1 MINKL
6 VPASLRKLLTALAPT
21 IVRIREESAT
31 NYLALCRNNRRRQ
44 QVIAGLVC
52 CAGLTFF
59 MTLSRMQSATT
70 SLGLTTPVLI
80 ATSSIEQGDIIT
92 AQLFSL
98 RTYPRAAVAPTA
110 LHDLQFGLVAQQSI
124 SIGELLTTTN
134 TGTSTSK
141 QLQLP
146 VGFRSVA
153 VVPPAALSPMQVGD
167 HVDIIANGVVLAAD
181 ALVLSLMENTT
192 GEVTGVIVTRVI
204 VTGVI
209 VAVQAELS
217 AAVASAAAIGD
228 ATLVVSS

>member
-110 LHDLQFGLVAQQSI
+110 LHDVQIGLVAQQPI

-153 VVPPAALSPMQVGD
+153 VVPPAALPPMQVGD

-181 ALVLSLMENTT
+181 ALVLSLMENKT
-192 GEVTGVIVTRVI
+192 GTVTGAVIGVI

>member
-1 MINKL
+1 MNNKL
-6 VPASLRKLLTALAPT
+6 VPASLHKLLGAVAPV
-21 IVRIREESAT
+21 IVRIREISAV

-44 QVIAGLVC
+44 QAIAGLVC
-52 CAGLTFF
+52 FAALMFF
-59 MTLSRMQSATT
+59 ITLSRMQSATD

-80 ATSSIEQGDIIT
+80 ATSSIKPGDIIT
-92 AQLFSL
+92 TQLFSL
-98 RTYPRAAVAPTA
+98 RSLPRSAVTPTA
-110 LHDLQFGLVAQQSI
+110 LHDLQLGLVAQQPI

-153 VVPPAALSPMQVGD
+153 IVPPAALPPMQVGD
-167 HVDIIANGVVLAAD
+167 HVDIIANGIVLAAD
-181 ALVLSLMENTT
+181 ALVLSLIEDT
-192 GEVTGVIVTRVI
+192 I
-204 VTGVI
+204 GVI
-209 VAVQAELS
+209 VAVPAELS

>member
-1 MINKL
+1 M
-6 VPASLRKLLTALAPT
+6 
-21 IVRIREESAT
+21 SAA

-59 MTLSRMQSATT
+59 VTLSRMQSATA
-70 SLGLTTPVLI
+70 SLGSTTPVLI
-80 ATSSIEQGDIIT
+80 ATSSIKPGDIIT
-92 AQLFSL
+92 DQLFSL
-98 RTYPRAAVAPTA
+98 HTLPRSAVAPTA
-110 LHDLQFGLVAQQSI
+110 LHDVQIGLVAQQSI

-153 VVPPAALSPMQVGD
+153 IMPPAALPPIQVGD

-192 GEVTGVIVTRVI
+192 GVITGVIA
-204 VTGVI
+204 
-209 VAVQAELS
+209 AVPAELS

>member
-21 IVRIREESAT
+21 IVRIREKSAA

-52 CAGLTFF
+52 CAALTFF
-59 MTLSRMQSATT
+59 VTMSRMQSATS
-70 SLGLTTPVLI
+70 SLGETTSVLI
-80 ATSSIEQGDIIT
+80 ATSDIKPGDLIT
-92 AQLFSL
+92 PQLFNRHTL
-98 RTYPRAAVAPTA
+98 PRSAVAPTA
-110 LHDLQFGLVAQQSI
+110 LHDVQIGLVAQQSI

-153 VVPPAALSPMQVGD
+153 IMPPAALPPIQVGD

-192 GEVTGVIVTRVI
+192 GVI
-204 VTGVI
+204 TGVI

>member
-1 MINKL
+1 MNNKL
-6 VPASLRKLLTALAPT
+6 VPASLHKLLAAIAPV
-21 IVRIREESAT
+21 IVRIREMSAA

-52 CAGLTFF
+52 CAALMFF
-59 MTLSRMQSATT
+59 ITLSRMQSATR
-70 SLGLTTPVLI
+70 SLGATVVVLVASHNIGPGDLITP
-80 ATSSIEQGDIIT
+80 
-92 AQLFSL
+92 QLFSPHTL
-98 RTYPRAAVAPTA
+98 PRSAVAPTA
-110 LHDLQFGLVAQQSI
+110 LHDVQIGLVAQQSI

-141 QLQLP
+141 QLRLP
-146 VGFRSVA
+146 TGFRSVA
-153 VVPPAALSPMQVGD
+153 IVPPAALPPIQVGD

-192 GEVTGVIVTRVI
+192 GVI
-204 VTGVI
+204 TGVI

>member
-1 MINKL
+1 MNIKL
-6 VPASLRKLLTALAPT
+6 VPASLHKLLGAVAPV
-21 IVRIREESAT
+21 IVRIREISAV

-44 QVIAGLVC
+44 QAIAGLVC
-52 CAGLTFF
+52 FAALMFF
-59 MTLSRMQSATT
+59 ITLSRMQSATD

-80 ATSSIEQGDIIT
+80 ATSSIKPGDIIT
-92 AQLFSL
+92 TQLFSL
-98 RTYPRAAVAPTA
+98 RTLPRSAVTPTA
-110 LHDLQFGLVAQQSI
+110 LHDLQLGLVAQQPI

-153 VVPPAALSPMQVGD
+153 IVPPAALPPMQVGD
-167 HVDIIANGVVLAAD
+167 HVDIIANGIVLAAD
-181 ALVLSLMENTT
+181 ALVLSLIEDT
-192 GEVTGVIVTRVI
+192 I
-204 VTGVI
+204 GVI
-209 VAVQAELS
+209 VAVPAELS

>member
-1 MINKL
+1 MNNKL
-6 VPASLRKLLTALAPT
+6 VPASLHKLLGTIAPVIT
-21 IVRIREESAT
+21 RFREMSAA

-80 ATSSIEQGDIIT
+80 ATRSIEQGDIIT

-98 RTYPRAAVAPTA
+98 RTLPRAAVAPTA

-134 TGTSTSK
+134 TGTSTSN

-153 VVPPAALSPMQVGD
+153 IVPPAALPPMQVGD
-167 HVDIIANGVVLAAD
+167 HVDIIANGIVLAAD
-181 ALVLSLMENTT
+181 ALVLSLIENTP
-192 GEVTGVIVTRVI
+192 
-204 VTGVI
+204 GVI
-209 VAVQAELS
+209 VAVPAELS

>member
-1 MINKL
+1 M
-6 VPASLRKLLTALAPT
+6 
-21 IVRIREESAT
+21 SAA

-44 QVIAGLVC
+44 QVIAGLMC

-80 ATSSIEQGDIIT
+80 ATRSIEQGDIIT

-98 RTYPRAAVAPTA
+98 RTLPRAAVAPTA
-110 LHDLQFGLVAQQSI
+110 LHDLPTGLVAQQSI

-146 VGFRSVA
+146 TGFRSVA
-153 VVPPAALSPMQVGD
+153 VVPPSALPPMQVGD

-181 ALVLSLMENTT
+181 ALVLSLIENTA
-192 GEVTGVIVTRVI
+192 GAGAGVIVI
-204 VTGVI
+204 GVI
-209 VAVQAELS
+209 VAVPAEFS

>member
-6 VPASLRKLLTALAPT
+6 VPASLHKLVIAIAPV
-21 IVRIREESAT
+21 IVRIREMSAA

-80 ATSSIEQGDIIT
+80 ATRSIEQGDIIT

-98 RTYPRAAVAPTA
+98 RTLPRAAVAPTA

-134 TGTSTSK
+134 TGTSTSN

-153 VVPPAALSPMQVGD
+153 IVPPAALPPMQVGD
-167 HVDIIANGVVLAAD
+167 HVDIIANGIVLAAD
-181 ALVLSLMENTT
+181 ALVLSLIENTT
-192 GEVTGVIVTRVI
+192 GEVTGVIVT
-204 VTGVI
+204 GVI
-209 VAVQAELS
+209 VAVPAELS

>member
-21 IVRIREESAT
+21 IVRIREKSAA

-52 CAGLTFF
+52 CAALTFF
-59 MTLSRMQSATT
+59 VTMSRMQSATS
-70 SLGLTTPVLI
+70 SLGETTSVLI
-80 ATSSIEQGDIIT
+80 ATSGIKPGDLIT
-92 AQLFSL
+92 PQLFNRHTL
-98 RTYPRAAVAPTA
+98 PRSAVAPTA
-110 LHDLQFGLVAQQSI
+110 LHDVRIGLVAQQSI

-153 VVPPAALSPMQVGD
+153 IMPPAALPPIQVGD

-192 GEVTGVIVTRVI
+192 GVITGVIA
-204 VTGVI
+204 
-209 VAVQAELS
+209 AVPAELS

>member
-1 MINKL
+1 MNNKL
-6 VPASLRKLLTALAPT
+6 VPASLHKLLGAVAPF
-21 IVRIREESAT
+21 IARIREISAV

-44 QVIAGLVC
+44 QAIAGLVC
-52 CAGLTFF
+52 FAALMFF
-59 MTLSRMQSATT
+59 ITLSRMQSATD

-80 ATSSIEQGDIIT
+80 ASRNIEPGDIIT
-92 AQLFSL
+92 TQLFIL
-98 RTYPRAAVAPTA
+98 RTLPRSAVTPTA
-110 LHDLQFGLVAQQSI
+110 LHNLQTGLVAQQSI

-153 VVPPAALSPMQVGD
+153 IVPPAALPPMQVGD
-167 HVDIIANGVVLAAD
+167 HVDIIANGIVLAAD
-181 ALVLSLMENTT
+181 ALVLSLMENTNS
-192 GEVTGVIVTRVI
+192 EVV
-204 VTGVI
+204 GVI
-209 VAVQAELS
+209 VAVPAELS

>member
-1 MINKL
+1 MNNKL
-6 VPASLRKLLTALAPT
+6 VPASLHKLLDAIAPV
-21 IVRIREESAT
+21 IVRIREIAAA

-52 CAGLTFF
+52 CAALTFF
-59 MTLSRMQSATT
+59 ITLSRMQSATT

-80 ATSSIEQGDIIT
+80 ASSNIEPGDIIT
-92 AQLFSL
+92 TQLFSL
-98 RTYPRAAVAPTA
+98 RTRPRAAVAPTA

-153 VVPPAALSPMQVGD
+153 IVPPAALPPMQVGD
-167 HVDIIANGVVLAAD
+167 HVDIIANGIVLAAD
-181 ALVLSLMENTT
+181 ALVLSLMQNTT
-192 GEVTGVIVTRVI
+192 SEVI
-204 VTGVI
+204 GVI
-209 VAVQAELS
+209 VAVPAELS

>member
-110 LHDLQFGLVAQQSI
+110 LHDVQIGLVAQQPI

-153 VVPPAALSPMQVGD
+153 VVPPAALPPMQVGD

-192 GEVTGVIVTRVI
+192 GAVIGEVV
-204 VTGVI
+204 GVI
-209 VAVQAELS
+209 VAVPAELS

>member
-21 IVRIREESAT
+21 IVRIREKSAA

-110 LHDLQFGLVAQQSI
+110 LHDVQIGLVAQQPI

-153 VVPPAALSPMQVGD
+153 VVPPAALPPMQVGD

-192 GEVTGVIVTRVI
+192 GEVTGVIVT
-204 VTGVI
+204 GVI

>member
-1 MINKL
+1 MKNKL
-6 VPASLRKLLTALAPT
+6 VPASLHKLLAAIAPVIT
-21 IVRIREESAT
+21 RIREISAA

-52 CAGLTFF
+52 CAALMFF
-59 MTLSRMQSATT
+59 ITLSRMQSATT
-70 SLGLTTPVLI
+70 SLGKTTSVLI
-80 ATSSIEQGDIIT
+80 AASDIKPGDLIT
-92 AQLFSL
+92 PQLFNPHTL
-98 RTYPRAAVAPTA
+98 PRSAVAPTA
-110 LHDLQFGLVAQQSI
+110 LHDVQIGLVAQQSI

-153 VVPPAALSPMQVGD
+153 IVPPAALPPIQVGD

-192 GEVTGVIVTRVI
+192 GVI
-204 VTGVI
+204 TGVI